1 MKWLEISNF
10 FGIILFKIL
19 DAADRTQ
26 ATEMKNFALK
36 IIRDNFS
43 ELAYS
48 QNIERLSKE
57 LLLDI
62 IRDIGEIYPKIV
74 YSKILRSSQVSPNQS
89 QNLTVN
95 SSVSQTNSSSS
106 QLFCSQTN
114 SEGLYFHKDDS

>member
-1 MKWLEISNF
+1 MQIWFFIS
-10 FGIILFKIL
+10 IINLKIL

-74 YSKILRSSQVSPNQS
+74 NSKILRSSQVSPNQS

-95 SSVSQTNSSSS
+95 GSISQSSNSPS
-106 QLFCSQTN
+106 QLFCSQAN
-114 SEGLYFHKDDS
+114 SEIPYFYKEDG